1 MAAKRVPL
9 HKQDLPGFL
18 AQESS
23 RIPIALAMGF
33 LLVVATVVYFMV
45 GHYEK
50 GMFLV
55 VAAVFGAYMALN
67 IGANDAANNVAPA
80 VGAKALTVMAALLI
94 DAVCELAGALIAGGA
109 VTRTISGGIIDA
121 SLLGDDQTFILIM
134 LTALLSAAI
143 WVNLATY
150 IGAPVSTT
158 HSLVGAVMGSGVAA
172 AGVAVVNWAVMGKI
186 AASWVISPLLGGAIA
201 ATCYFSICRL
211 ILEREDKLAAAKK
224 WVPVFVGIMAG
235 AFSAYLL
242 MKGLS
247 RVVSIS
253 QPVALTGGVVIFI
266 AVSALMK
273 PYVARRSLTLENR
286 KKSVNKLFTYPLI
299 GSAAMLSFAHG
310 ANDVSNAI
318 GPVAAIAGVVGSGS
332 VQDAVG
338 IPLWVMLI
346 GGLGLSIGMLLFGS
360 KLIHTVGKT
369 ITKLDHSR
377 SYCVAL
383 SAAVTVIIA
392 SALGLPVSTTHIA
405 VGSIFGIGLFR
416 EFRAHFKRTSK
427 KKRKKKEK
435 EYEHQVL
442 KRKLVRRRHLISVL
456 SAWVITVPSS
466 ALISAVVFFGLR
478 FTVG

>member
-1 MAAKRVPL
+1 MPSKLVPL
-9 HKQDLPGFL
+9 HKQDLPSFL

-23 RIPIALAMGF
+23 RVPIALAMGF
-33 LLVVATVVYFMV
+33 LLLVATIVYFMV
-45 GHYEK
+45 GHVEK

-80 VGAKALTVMAALLI
+80 VGAKALTIMAALLI
-94 DAVCELAGALIAGGA
+94 DAVCELAGALIAGGE

-121 SLLGDDQTFILIM
+121 SLVSDDNTFILLM
-134 LTALLSAAI
+134 LAALLSAAV

-150 IGAPVSTT
+150 VGAPVSTT
-158 HSLVGAVMGSGVAA
+158 HSLVGAVMGSGIAA
-172 AGVAVVNWAVMGKI
+172 AGLAVVNWPVMGKI
-186 AASWVISPLLGGAIA
+186 VASWVVSPLLGGVIA
-201 ATCYFSICRL
+201 ATCYFAICRL

-235 AFSAYLL
+235 AFTTYLI

-247 RVVSIS
+247 RVLSVSL
-253 QPVALTGGVVIFI
+253 PVAIGAGMVMFV
-266 AVSALMK
+266 AMSAFLR
-273 PYVARRSLTLENR
+273 PYVAKRAETLENR

-310 ANDVSNAI
+310 ASDVSNAI
-318 GPVAAIAGVVGSGS
+318 GPVAAIAGVVGEGS
-332 VQDAVG
+332 IQDAVD

-346 GGLGLSIGMLLFGS
+346 GALGLSVGMLLFGS

-383 SAAVTVIIA
+383 SAAVTVIVA

-416 EFRAHFKRTSK
+416 EFRAHSNRTKK
-427 KKRKKKEK
+427 KKRKKEF
-435 EYEHQVL
+435 EHQVL
-442 KRKLVRRRHLISVL
+442 KRKLVRRRHLFSVL
-456 SAWVITVPSS
+456 SAWVITVPFSC
-466 ALISAVVFFGLR
+466 LISATVYILLR